1 LIPAIS
7 ISRFPVKCK
16 QKEYEGIMDKFKT
29 EKMRMDKVRVDKL
42 KIEEKL
48 RLLNG
53 KDFWT
58 TYGNAEAG
66 IRPLVF
72 SDGPAGLRFQEG
84 ENDHLGLN
92 ESSEA
97 TCFPTPSAL
106 ACSWDPG
113 LAEEVAACIAEEAAE
128 KGVDVVLAP
137 GVNIKRSP
145 LCGRNFEYFSEDPVL
160 TRELGTAYVKGLQK
174 RGIGSS
180 LKHFAANNQEAYRM
194 SVDVRIDERALHEIY
209 LKAFREIIGEA
220 GPWTVMSAYNKLLG
234 EYCSENAWLLTDLLR
249 KEWGYDGLVISD
261 WSAVNDIVQSIHSGL
276 DLEMPSVGDL
286 SFHLLK
292 EAYADGKLDEDAV
305 NRAVNNIIGLIKKC
319 DNTRK
324 KPKRADYG
332 KHHQLARKAA
342 AESFVLLKNQRR
354 SLPVKP
360 EEKILFVGERMTSP
374 VIQGNGSSRVH
385 PVSVDSIPEELA
397 RAGLQ
402 YAFEPGYR
410 AGDGE
415 AEREDGGVECE
426 DGRIEDKVNEGDGR
440 TEREDGGLER
450 GNGRTKREDDEI
462 DEALAE
468 KAVIAAKSADKIIF
482 FAGLPRFAE
491 AESYDR
497 ESLRLPRRQDDLIR
511 RLSQLGKELVVV
523 LQTGSTVEMPWI
535 GSVDSVLQMH
545 LSGQGAGKALA
556 DILSGKANPS
566 GKLTE
571 TYPEKLSHTPS
582 YLHRGDNTRV
592 EYGESIFTGY
602 RYYDKKG
609 LDVLFPFGHG
619 LSYTEFTY
627 DAFRVERSGEHFR
640 VALKVTNTGT
650 FEGKEIVQVYAGL
663 NESAAIQP
671 VRRLIA
677 FRKIAL
683 RPGESAEVAFT
694 LSVREFMYYDVR
706 QKEFVYATGKN
717 TLEIGRSSRCIEWR
731 GTVEITE
738 SNRRY
743 GRIHRNTTLGELQN
757 IAVLRETVDEWL
769 NALLRQFG
777 VNGGEVVNAR
787 ELERSLFYMPL
798 RNAVQVS
805 NGEFSFD
812 QLDRFIDMLNHK
824 LEETG
829 LLSRS

>member
-29 EKMRMDKVRVDKL
+29 EKMRIDKVRVDKL

-137 GVNIKRSP
+137 GANIKRNP

-160 TRELGTAYVKGLQK
+160 TRELGAAYVQGLQK

-209 LKAFREIIGEA
+209 LKAFREIIEEA

-234 EYCSENAWLLTDLLR
+234 EYCSENARLLTDLLR
-249 KEWGYDGLVISD
+249 KEWGYDGLVVSD

-292 EAYADGKLDEDAV
+292 EAYTNGKLDEDAV
-305 NRAVNNIIGLIKKC
+305 NRAVNNIIGLMKKC

-324 KPKRADYG
+324 KPERADYG

-415 AEREDGGVECE
+415 AEREDGEM
-426 DGRIEDKVNEGDGR
+426 
-440 TEREDGGLER
+440 
-450 GNGRTKREDDEI
+450 

-468 KAVIAAKSADKIIF
+468 RAVAAAKNADKIIF

-497 ESLRLPRRQDDLIR
+497 ESLRLPRCQDDLIR
-511 RLSQLGKELVVV
+511 RLSRLGKELVVV
-523 LQTGSTVEMPWI
+523 LQTGSAVEMPWI

-582 YLHRGDNTRV
+582 YLHRGDSTRV

-619 LSYTEFTY
+619 LSYTEFAY
-627 DAFRVERSGEHFR
+627 GAFRVERSGEHFR
-640 VALKVTNTGT
+640 VALKVTNTGA
-650 FEGKEIVQVYAGL
+650 FDGKEIVQVYAGL
-663 NESAAIQP
+663 NENAAIQP

-677 FRKIAL
+677 FRKVAL

-717 TLEIGRSSRCIEWR
+717 ALEIGRSSRCIEWR
-731 GTVEITE
+731 ETVEITE

-743 GRIHRNTTLGELQN
+743 GKIHRNTTLGELQN

-769 NALLRQFG
+769 NSLLRQFG
-777 VNGGEVVNAR
+777 VTGGEVVNAR
-787 ELERSLFYMPL
+787 ELERSLFYMAL

-812 QLDRFIDMLNHK
+812 QLDGFIDMLNHK

-829 LLSRS
+829 LLSRF